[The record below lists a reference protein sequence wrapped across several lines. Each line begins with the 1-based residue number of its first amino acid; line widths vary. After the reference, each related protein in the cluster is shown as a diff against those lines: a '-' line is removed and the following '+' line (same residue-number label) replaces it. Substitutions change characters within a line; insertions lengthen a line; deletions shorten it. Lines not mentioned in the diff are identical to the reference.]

1 MMKRIEVLDKAAEVG
16 TKYCDINVNPT
27 FGAAY
32 FYSQE
37 AGNDLINFGEVIW
50 DYDIDEILENCRR
63 FGITEF
69 TISSTFS
76 SLIVTIAELQKKGC
90 KLEGLIEINS
100 RFDDWKSCFEG
111 ETKKERIP
119 AFKISLEFLNPEC
132 PAGLFGRS
140 NIHNKTHTYLSV
152 LLRRYE
158 LI

>member
-1 MMKRIEVLDKAAEVG
+1 MMKKIEILEEAATKG
-16 TKYCDINVNPT
+16 TKYSEIDVNPT

-32 FYSQE
+32 FYSQD
-37 AGNDLINFGEVIW
+37 AGNDLINFSEVIW

-119 AFKISLEFLNPEC
+119 AFKISLL
-132 PAGLFGRS
+132 
-140 NIHNKTHTYLSV
+140 
-152 LLRRYE
+152 
-158 LI
+158 

>member
-1 MMKRIEVLDKAAEVG
+1 MMKEIEVLEEAATKG
-16 TKYCDINVNPT
+16 TRYSEINVNST

-32 FYSQE
+32 FYSKE
-37 AGNDLINFGEVIW
+37 AGNDLINFAEVIW

-119 AFKISLEFLNPEC
+119 AFKISLL
-132 PAGLFGRS
+132 
-140 NIHNKTHTYLSV
+140 
-152 LLRRYE
+152 
-158 LI
+158 

>member
-1 MMKRIEVLDKAAEVG
+1 MMKKIEVLEEAA
-16 TKYCDINVNPT
+16 TKGIKYSEIDVNPT

-32 FYSQE
+32 FYSEE
-37 AGNDLINFGEVIW
+37 AGNELINFGEVIW

-76 SLIVTIAELQKKGC
+76 SLIVTIAEFQKKGC

-119 AFKISLEFLNPEC
+119 AFKISL
-132 PAGLFGRS
+132 S
-140 NIHNKTHTYLSV
+140 
-152 LLRRYE
+152 
-158 LI
+158 